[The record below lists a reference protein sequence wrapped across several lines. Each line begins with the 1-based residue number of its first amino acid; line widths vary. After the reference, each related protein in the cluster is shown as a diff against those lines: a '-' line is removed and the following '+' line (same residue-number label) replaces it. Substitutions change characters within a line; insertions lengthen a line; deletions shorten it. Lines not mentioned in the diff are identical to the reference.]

1 VPTKKDVGTHP
12 QNSHFKTASKTHFKA
27 KSEEDV
33 KTPFPPPTTPLQVI
47 IAHPKLSLDKVTTK
61 VLDTP

>member
-1 VPTKKDVGTHP
+1 MWERTHKIAILK
-12 QNSHFKTASKTHFKA
+12 QLQTHFKA